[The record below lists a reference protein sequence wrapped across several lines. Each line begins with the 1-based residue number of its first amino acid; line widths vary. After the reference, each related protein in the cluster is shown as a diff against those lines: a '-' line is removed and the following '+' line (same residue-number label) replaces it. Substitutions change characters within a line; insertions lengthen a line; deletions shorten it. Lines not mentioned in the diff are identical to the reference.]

1 MINEIEKL
9 FFELIRVSIGMQ
21 VCLSHTPSADEWGEL
36 YSFAKKQSLVGV
48 CFAGVQKLVAQQQE
62 PPEMLYLTWM
72 GMAAK
77 IQQRNEVVNNYCL
90 EICNRFS
97 RDERSFCIM
106 KGQQV
111 GSYYETPMLRQ
122 SGDIDVFM
130 LGGFKSVSEYIKS
143 ISETNQMTH
152 QHIALNLW
160 NDCEVEVHYRAAE
173 THRPFKNMNIQ
184 KWFSGQK
191 FHKRQSEYLAGMVVP
206 TWDFNVIHSIL
217 HSFMHYLGEGI
228 GIRQAMDLYYILVNK
243 PNDASDIEGLLRRFG
258 LLRFAQ
264 GMMAVMEN
272 VFGLDPKFL
281 VAKPDYM
288 YGQFVLDDIM
298 AAGNLGHD
306 SAFYKSSYYKKAF
319 YRFINGTIHTAR
331 LLRYHPIDVIMD
343 PFWRAYNFCWM
354 KAHGYEY

>member
-48 CFAGVQKLVAQQQE
+48 CFAGVRKLVAQQQE

-77 IQQRNEVVNNYCL
+77 IQQRNEEVNNYCL

-160 NDCEVEVHYRAAE
+160 NDCEVEVHYLAAE

-228 GIRQAMDLYYILVNK
+228 GMRQAMDLYYILVNK
-243 PNDASDIEGLLRRFG
+243 PNDASDIEGLLRKFG

-272 VFGLDPKFL
+272 VFGLDTKCF
-281 VAKPDYM
+281 VAKPDYK
-288 YGQFVLDDIM
+288 YGCFLLEDIM
-298 AAGNLGHD
+298 SAGNLGHD
-306 SAFYKSSYYKKAF
+306 SDFYKSSSYNNAF
-319 YRFINGTIHTAR
+319 YRFVNGTIHTAR

-343 PFWRAYNFCWM
+343 PFWRAYNYCWM
-354 KAHGYEY
+354 KVHGYEY